1 MNGDP
6 LVEAQKTP
14 IIVGFGFTGF
24 RSFWG
29 QEPQLVG
36 PMSKVHLVAGSN
48 NSGKSNILRFAHT
61 LLSEPRLDG
70 LRAWSGA
77 GSLDQPIGKFF
88 DGKLRLSLG
97 VSVDLATA
105 HALLEPFDIDERYD
119 EALLHVLTRAAF
131 ERPGSSLAW
140 IDFDVDVSSGRLS
153 LFASQWADAASE
165 YQVRDAQH
173 NVVRMD
179 VGSLANAFQRNRGM
193 LQAATPLV
201 QFADELNLPQYLP
214 QVELIDALRQVRE
227 ASSETST
234 HSGDGLVI
242 KLAELQNPPNHDEAK
257 LKKFEEINTFVR
269 SVLEDSSARIHIP
282 FTHDDILV
290 RSEGR
295 VLPLAH
301 LGTGIHEV
309 IILAAAATVLEDRLV
324 CIEEPEVHL
333 HPVLQRRLLRYLN
346 TYTSNRYLIATHS
359 AHMLDTNLAS
369 ISHVS
374 LEANGTVVAPALK
387 PSDLSRLS
395 AELGYRASD
404 IVQSNCV
411 IWVEG
416 PSDRI
421 YIRHWMKLVDS
432 HLIEGVHYT
441 VMFYGGS
448 VLSHLSADDP
458 EGDVDE
464 FISLRRLNRNMVVV
478 MDSDRTTPDN
488 TLSAAKSRIISQLE
502 PDGDSH
508 TWVTAGYTIE
518 NYIPLTVLEKAIKA
532 KYPNALYAW
541 TGEQFTN
548 PLHEDNHTGTPQKLA
563 KAAVANA
570 VVDNWGQDVEW
581 PYDLAEAVQ
590 ALTTFV
596 RRANHMDS

>member
-1 MNGDP
+1 M
-6 LVEAQKTP
+6 QKSP

-70 LRAWSGA
+70 LHAWSGA
-77 GSLDQPIGKFF
+77 GSLDQPVRKSF

-97 VSVDLATA
+97 VSADPTTA
-105 HALLEPFDIDERYD
+105 HALLEPFGIDERYD
-119 EALLHVLTRAAF
+119 EALFHVLTRAAF

-153 LFASQWADAASE
+153 LSASQWERAAGE
-165 YQVRDAQH
+165 YLTRDAQQ

-193 LQAATPLV
+193 IQVTTPLI

-214 QVELIDALRQVRE
+214 QVELIDALRQVRD

-242 KLAELQNPPNHDEAK
+242 KLAELQNPPNQDEAK

-269 SVLEDSSARIHIP
+269 SVLEDSSAQIHIP

-309 IILAAAATVLEDRLV
+309 IILAAAATVLENRLV

-421 YIRHWMKLVDS
+421 YIRHWIKLIDS

-441 VMFYGGS
+441 IMFYGGS

-458 EGDVDE
+458 EVDVDE

-478 MDSDRTTPDN
+478 MDSDLTSASGS
-488 TLSAAKSRIISQLE
+488 LSPAKARIISQLE
-502 PDGDSH
+502 KDADSH

-518 NYIPLTVLEKAIKA
+518 NYVPLTVLQHAIKE
-532 KYPNALYAW
+532 KYPNADYMW
-541 TGEQFTN
+541 SGHQFAN
-548 PLHEDNHTGTPQKLA
+548 PLHENNHTGTPQKLA
-563 KAAVANA
+563 KAAVASA
-570 VVDNWGQDVEW
+570 VVDNWGQSVAW
-581 PYDLAEAVQ
+581 PYDLEVAVR

-596 RRANHMDS
+596 RRANHLDS